1 MEPPPWRSDGCDE
14 ADQGPLS
21 FSTLGTLL
29 VIAAVICAGC
39 ASNQQH
45 PSPVVY
51 EEVSEDSSKTVPN
64 PDLPIPE
71 PQNDPLENPEII
83 KDPLEPVNE
92 KSFNV
97 NPGLDQRAFRPVA
110 NVWIKIT
117 PSPAHKCISRFFENA
132 GVFPR
137 FTNALFQLRFKWAG
151 SELARFGINST
162 IGIAGLFDP
171 ADKWFGLKEH
181 DNNFAMTLARYGIGR
196 GWYLVPP
203 VGQPF
208 DVRRAIGGAVDS
220 LMNPMN
226 YLVPGSATVYSSLAH
241 GIDGL
246 NSRAEGQG
254 NIDDVHRF
262 SIDEYGAVQNA
273 YVQQQKR
280 KEDALRNPE

>member
-1 MEPPPWRSDGCDE
+1 
-14 ADQGPLS
+14 
-21 FSTLGTLL
+21 
-29 VIAAVICAGC
+29 
-39 ASNQQH
+39 
-45 PSPVVY
+45 
-51 EEVSEDSSKTVPN
+51 
-64 PDLPIPE
+64 
-71 PQNDPLENPEII
+71 
-83 KDPLEPVNE
+83 
-92 KSFNV
+92 
-97 NPGLDQRAFRPVA
+97 
-110 NVWIKIT
+110 
-117 PSPAHKCISRFFENA
+117 
-132 GVFPR
+132 
-137 FTNALFQLRFKWAG
+137 
-151 SELARFGINST
+151 
-162 IGIAGLFDP
+162 
-171 ADKWFGLKEH
+171 
-181 DNNFAMTLARYGIGR
+181 MTLARYGIGR

-280 KEDALRNPE
+280 NEDALRNPE